1 MGAALFWSSEGAIAV
16 GYPSESQRGRLLAVW
31 LAMRNVGPLITGII
45 TLVLNTSGAQTGKVA
60 YKTYYTLIVIQC
72 LGVPAS
78 LLISKPDKVI
88 RPDSTRIPY
97 LKKDR
102 TSAKKELRH
111 IWDTLRTPH
120 FSLLIPIFITGVWG
134 QTYQSNFVT
143 AVLSVRSRA
152 LVGLLTSIVSIL
164 ADISFGVVADAK
176 WLGSQARRARCVW
189 LAFALGITG
198 LWVWQTVTQVHFT
211 RTKNSIDWAGATPE
225 FNNAIAVVLLW
236 KYVPAVLTTD
246 LPMRPYWL
254 STTGS
259 SVLTL
264 IRMVAW
270 NVLSACFARS
280 SPWATAW
287 PMLSAPH
294 LGQMCTSAS
303 WLLPCGVHASC
314 QRRSL

>member
-45 TLVLNTSGAQTGKVA
+45 TLVLNTSGAETGKVA
-60 YKTYYTLIVIQC
+60 YKTYYALIVIQC

-88 RPDSTRIPY
+88 RPDGTRIPY

-102 TSAKKELRH
+102 TSVKKELRH
-111 IWDTLRTPH
+111 IWDTLRTPQ
-120 FSLLIPIFITGVWG
+120 LIPIFITGVWG

-189 LAFALGITG
+189 LAFAMGITG

-211 RTKNSIDWAGATPE
+211 RTKNSVDWAGATPE

-246 LPMRPYWL
+246 LPTRPYWH

-280 SPWATAW
+280 SSRATAW

-294 LGQMCTSAS
+294 HGQMCISAF

>member
-1 MGAALFWSSEGAIAV
+1 MGF
-16 GYPSESQRGRLLAVW
+16 PSESQRGRLLAVW

-45 TLVLNTSGAQTGKVA
+45 TLVLNTSGAETGKVA
-60 YKTYYTLIVIQC
+60 YKTYYALIVIQC

-88 RPDSTRIPY
+88 RPDGTRIPY
-97 LKKDR
+97 LQKDR

-198 LWVWQTVTQVHFT
+198 LWV
-211 RTKNSIDWAGATPE
+211 
-225 FNNAIAVVLLW
+225 
-236 KYVPAVLTTD
+236 
-246 LPMRPYWL
+246 
-254 STTGS
+254 
-259 SVLTL
+259 
-264 IRMVAW
+264 
-270 NVLSACFARS
+270 
-280 SPWATAW
+280 
-287 PMLSAPH
+287 
-294 LGQMCTSAS
+294 
-303 WLLPCGVHASC
+303 
-314 QRRSL
+314 